1 MKTRFL
7 LSSERVVSGPEDSPR
22 QANIAGKKH
31 LLSLPNK
38 IKDTENTRLQMF
50 HRSDMWVSSMF
61 RNQSQMHVCE
71 VLGCNKEPRA
81 EVKPKPDC
89 LKAKRKAIVRLTY
102 LHAADFY
109 CLPTLLTITKSL
121 CTLAVAQHS
130 YTYCG
135 LLSKE
140 TCTTSTGVL
149 PKRPELQFPL
159 RRPILGYDNGY

>member
-1 MKTRFL
+1 MFIKFWVETR
-7 LSSERVVSGPEDSPR
+7 SQEQKWSQSTTVWE
-22 QANIAGKKH
+22 AG
-31 LLSLPNK
+31 
-38 IKDTENTRLQMF
+38 
-50 HRSDMWVSSMF
+50 
-61 RNQSQMHVCE
+61 
-71 VLGCNKEPRA
+71 
-81 EVKPKPDC
+81 
-89 LKAKRKAIVRLTY
+89 RKATVRLTY

-149 PKRPELQFPL
+149 PKRPEPQFPP
-159 RRPILGYDNGY
+159 RRPISGYDCSAINTPLPLSWFLCFRMHMLLCYRLLSFIFDVVTMRKWWKSPQHTF